1 MRDAGIGLP
10 AGATEAIFEP
20 FRRAPNAHQRNIPG
34 MGLGLYICR
43 HIVQS
48 HGGRIW
54 AESPGEGSGTTVS
67 VWLPRVIGVS
77 DR

>member
-1 MRDAGIGLP
+1 M
-10 AGATEAIFEP
+10 
-20 FRRAPNAHQRNIPG
+20 NIPG

-54 AESPGEGSGTTVS
+54 AESQGEGHGTTLS
-67 VWLPRVIGVS
+67 VWLPRAKNVADG
-77 DR
+77 